1 MERYTHIQ
9 MPHIQ
14 LLRITEFEKIAPL
27 FRDSDKRHVRNLA
40 RFLADKNSPELFLGG
55 SVIDSSKPLE
65 YEDVDLL
72 AVYNEEQNRLN
83 DFQRLTKYGPK
94 RITPTG
100 TNACELQIGKSTYF
114 VKLNSGCQEYLNMDI
129 DQSFLLEPFRESP
142 SLGVLPFGSPIE
154 LCLSSKNKFERKY
167 KRLE

>member
-1 MERYTHIQ
+1 MERYTYIQ
-9 MPHIQ
+9 MPHIR
-14 LLRITEFEKIAPL
+14 LIKIPDFEKIASL
-27 FRDSDKRHVRNLA
+27 FRDSDRRHVRNLVD
-40 RFLADKNSPELFLGG
+40 FLIDKNSSELFLGG
-55 SVIDSSKPLE
+55 SVIDPTKPLE

-83 DFQRLTKYGPK
+83 DFQRLTKYGPE

-100 TNACELQIGKSTYF
+100 INARELQIGKSTYF
-114 VKLNSGCQEYLNMDI
+114 VKLNSGAQQYLNMDI

-142 SLGVLPFGSPIE
+142 SLGVISFGAPIE

-167 KRLE
+167 KRL